1 MPVFRRPDVKGNL
14 YVQFTIQFPDSGFL
28 EESQLKVCSGYNHVI
43 CVCSVGSLSIHRP
56 HCIHAISLCCTTLS
70 SIIKVSL

>member
-56 HCIHAISLCCTTLS
+56 PLYTCNIFMLYHL
-70 SIIKVSL
+70 VFYN